1 MFDFKNYLSQMEAAL
16 RAGNATEHTHRP
28 SLKALLE
35 ASDKT
40 LTATN
45 EPSRIECGAP
55 DFIISKSSLTLGYIE
70 VKDVGRSLDEAEQS
84 DQLKRYRTSLPNLIL
99 SDYLEFRWYVDGEL
113 RQEARLGKK
122 QPNGAVKIDKDG
134 FAQVEALLTNFL
146 TQPAVKISAPRELAE
161 RMARLTHIIRD
172 IIVTAFEKEIASD
185 WVKGWRKAFSDV
197 LIADL
202 DQARNTPQ
210 FADMFA
216 QTLAYGIFTARVMLN
231 SSAKFTRE
239 EAQRLIPR
247 SNPFLRNFFIDIS
260 NPRLDDEPFA
270 CFVDD
275 LVLLLA
281 NTDMANVLANFG
293 RRTKQEDPVVHF
305 YETFLAAYDPKLRET
320 RGVYYTPEP
329 VVSYIVRSVD
339 DLLKNVFACPAGLAD
354 QSMITVK
361 NLDQSLRVKGKDS
374 EVRKTAQ
381 NHKVIILDP
390 ATGTGTFLY
399 AVIDFIRQQFIAS
412 GNAGLWPGYVRQHL
426 LPRLFGFE
434 LMVAPFAVAHFKL
447 SLQLAGRDLAE
458 EIRNTWAVQPE
469 GTERLGVFLTNTL
482 DEAHEHTNL
491 PLFTQ
496 WVAQESAAA
505 DTIKMHSPVLVVM
518 GNPPY
523 SGHSENHGQWIDDL
537 LRGAAKDQSVASYY
551 HVDGQPLGERNPKWL
566 QDDYVK
572 FLCFGQWRIERSG
585 QGILA
590 YITNHGFLDNPTF
603 RGMRQSLMKTF
614 SEIYVL
620 DLHGSVKKRARN
632 PSGEVD
638 QNVFDIQQGVSI
650 GIFIKR
656 PGNSE
661 TAKVFHADLWGP
673 RQKKYEWLFENDR
686 ASTEWEPLAPQAPFY
701 LFKPLDTSSLAAY
714 QEAWKITDIFPINVL
729 GFQTHRDGFAVGI
742 DHAEMEARFQE
753 MRSGN
758 VTDDEFR
765 ERFKLRDN
773 RDWILAGARK
783 AIRADEHWRNALIK
797 CLYRPFDWR
806 TCYFSEVAMD
816 YPRREI
822 RDHVFRKDNI
832 CILTSRQQADAG
844 FMHVL
849 VTADPA
855 ESCAV
860 SNKTKE
866 QNYVFPL
873 FVYPEKAQ
881 KAAPELLAEAPD
893 WPADP
898 AHGGRSPNLS
908 KAFIAAMEAATG
920 LSFDAWG
927 IASEPERFTP
937 FDVTDFIYGVLHS
950 RNYRDAYSHFLRLDF
965 PRIPLPKSGDEFR
978 QVARLGQELRS
989 LHLLG
994 ESAVIPQTLRFP
1006 IAGDNL
1012 VARAHPKFVI
1022 QEGATTG
1029 RVYINPAQ
1037 YFDGISPEAWSFE
1050 IGSYQVL
1057 EKWLKDR
1064 QKRQLSYDELTQYQR
1079 IVGAIIGT
1087 LTAMNALDDLLE
1099 F

>member
-1 MFDFKNYLSQMEAAL
+1 MFDFKNYLSQVETAL

-28 SLKALLE
+28 ALKTLLE
-35 ASDKT
+35 ASDKN

-55 DFIISKSSLTLGYIE
+55 DFIVSKSSLTLGYIE
-70 VKDVGRSLDEAEQS
+70 VKDVGRSLDEAEKS

-99 SDYLEFRWYVDGEL
+99 SDYLEFRWFVDGEL
-113 RQEARLGKK
+113 RQKVRLGKK
-122 QPNGAVKIDKDG
+122 QPNGAIKVDKDG
-134 FAQVEALLTNFL
+134 FAEVDALLTNFL
-146 TQPAVKISAPRELAE
+146 AHPAVKISAPRELAE

-185 WVKGWRKAFSDV
+185 WVRGWRKAFSDV

-339 DLLKNVFACPAGLAD
+339 DLLKNDFACPAGLAD

-374 EVRKTAQ
+374 EVRKTTQ

-447 SLQLAGRDLAE
+447 SLQLAGRDLTE
-458 EIRNTWAVQPE
+458 EIRTTWAVQPE

-537 LRGAAKDQSVASYY
+537 LHGAAKDQSVASYY

-572 FLCFGQWRIERSG
+572 FLAFGQWRIERSG

-632 PSGEVD
+632 PSGEAD

-661 TAKVFHADLWGP
+661 TAKVFHADLWGS
-673 RQKKYEWLFENDR
+673 RQKKYQWLFENDR
-686 ASTEWEPLAPQAPFY
+686 ASTRWELLAPQAPFY
-701 LFKPLDTSSLAAY
+701 LFKPLDTSSLATY
-714 QEAWKITDIFPINVL
+714 QEAWKVTDIFPVNVL
-729 GFQTHRDGFAVGI
+729 GFQTHRDEFAVSFDRAAI
-742 DHAEMEARFQE
+742 EQRIED
-753 MRSGN
+753 
-758 VTDDEFR
+758 
-765 ERFKLRDN
+765 LRTSHMSDADIVSAYGLSESKSWKIAN
-773 RDWILAGARK
+773 ARK
-783 AIRADEHWRNALIK
+783 AVRTNDDWRRPLTT

-806 TCYFSEVAMD
+806 SCYLNAAVMD
-816 YPRREI
+816 RPRKEI
-822 RDHVFRKDNI
+822 LQHVFEKENV
-832 CILTSRQQADAG
+832 CLLASRQQADAG

-849 VTADPA
+849 ITEAPA

-873 FVYPEKAQ
+873 YVYPDTTDVSPK
-881 KAAPELLAEAPD
+881 LLSEAPD

-898 AHGGRSPNLS
+898 AHGDRRPNVNR
-908 KAFIAAMEAATG
+908 AFITAMERAIG
-920 LSFDAWG
+920 LVFNASG
-927 IASEPERFTP
+927 VTSEPKCFTP
-937 FDVTDFIYGVLHS
+937 FDVLDFIYGVLHS
-950 RNYRDAYSHFLRLDF
+950 RNYRDAYSHFLKLDF
-965 PRIPLPKSGDEFR
+965 PRIPLPKSVEEFR
-978 QVARLGQELRS
+978 DVARLGRQLRS

-994 ESAVIPQTLRFP
+994 ESAVVPQTLRFP

-1012 VARAHPKFVI
+1012 VARAHPRFVI

-1029 RVYINPAQ
+1029 RVYINLLQ
-1037 YFDGISPEAWSFE
+1037 YFEGVSLEAWLFE

-1079 IVGAIIGT
+1079 VVGAINGT
-1087 LTAMNALDDLLE
+1087 LAIIDALDELLE

>member
-1 MFDFKNYLSQMEAAL
+1 MFDFKTYLSKLDEAL
-16 RAGNATEHTHRP
+16 RANNATEHTHRP
-28 SLKALLE
+28 ALKQLLE
-35 ASDKT
+35 GIRD
-40 LTATN
+40 LRATN

-55 DFIISKSSLTLGYIE
+55 DFIITKSTHTIGYIE
-70 VKDVGRSLDEAEQS
+70 VKDVGKSLDDAEQA
-84 DQLKRYRTSLPNLIL
+84 DQLKRYRKSLSNLIL

-113 RQEARLGKK
+113 RQEARLASR
-122 QPNGAVKIDKDG
+122 QSNGTLKVDKAG
-134 FAQVEALLTNFL
+134 VAKVEALLNNFL
-146 TQPAVKISAPRELAE
+146 NQPPIKINAPRDLAE
-161 RMARLTHIIRD
+161 RMARLTHIVRD
-172 IIVTAFEKEIASD
+172 IIVTAFEKDIASD

-202 DQARNTPQ
+202 DQAKNTPQ

-216 QTLAYGIFTARVMLN
+216 QTLAYGIFTARVM
-231 SSAKFTRE
+231 ADPGARFTRE

-275 LVLLLA
+275 LVALLG
-281 NTDMANVLANFG
+281 NTDMATVLANFG
-293 RRTKQEDPVVHF
+293 HRTKQEDPVVHF

-339 DLLKNVFACPAGLAD
+339 NILKTQFDCPTGLAD
-354 QSMITVK
+354 QSMITIK
-361 NLDQSLRVKGKDS
+361 NLDQSLRVKGKNS
-374 EVRKTAQ
+374 EVRKTTQ
-381 NHKVIILDP
+381 SHKVIILDP

-399 AVIDFIRQQFIAS
+399 SVVDFIRQQFIAS
-412 GNAGLWPGYVRQHL
+412 GNAGMWPGYVKRHL

-434 LMVAPFAVAHFKL
+434 FMVAPFAVAHFKL

-458 EIRNTWAVQPE
+458 DIRDQWAVLPE
-469 GTERLGVFLTNTL
+469 GSDRLGVFLTNTL
-482 DEAHEHTNL
+482 DEAHEHTAM

-505 DTIKMHSPVLVVM
+505 DAIKMHSPVLVVM

-523 SGHSENHGQWIDDL
+523 SGHSANHGQWIDDL
-537 LRGAAKDQSVASYY
+537 LHGAGKDKSVSSYY
-551 HVDGQPLGERNPKWL
+551 HVDGQPLGERNSKWL

-590 YITNHGFLDNPTF
+590 YITNHGFLNNPTF
-603 RGMRQSLMKTF
+603 RGMRQSLMNTF
-614 SEIYVL
+614 SEIHVL

-632 PSGEVD
+632 PSGETD

-650 GIFIKR
+650 GIFIKHSGKSG
-656 PGNSE
+656 P
-661 TAKVFHADLWGP
+661 AKVFHADLWGS
-673 RQKKYEWLFENDR
+673 RAEKYNWLFEKDQG
-686 ASTEWEPLAPQAPFY
+686 STEWEELTPQAPFY
-701 LFKPLDTSSLAAY
+701 LFKPLDTTSLAVY
-714 QEAWKITDIFPINVL
+714 QAAWKITDIFPVNVL
-729 GFQTHRDGFAVGI
+729 GFQTHRDHFAVGF
-742 DHAEMEARFQE
+742 DYADMENRFRE
-753 MRSGN
+753 MRSAALS
-758 VTDDEFR
+758 DDEYR

-773 RDWILAGARK
+773 RDWNLADARK
-783 AIRADEHWRNALIK
+783 ALRSDADWQQGLVD

-822 RDHVFRKDNI
+822 RQHVLGKNNI

-849 VTADPA
+849 LSEDPA

-873 FVYPEKAQ
+873 YLYPSAEAD
-881 KAAPELLAEAPD
+881 AAPELLSQASD
-893 WPADP
+893 WPADDRN
-898 AHGGRSPNLS
+898 GGRTPNL
-908 KAFIAAMEAATG
+908 KKEFVAAIAEATG
-920 LSFDAWG
+920 LTFAPAG
-927 IASEPERFTP
+927 
-937 FDVTDFIYGVLHS
+937 DVTQAGRFNPPDVLHYIYAILHS
-950 RNYRDAYSHFLRLDF
+950 GSYRETYSQFLMLDF
-965 PRIPLPKSGDEFR
+965 PRIPVPKSADEFI
-978 QVARLGQELRS
+978 QVAQLGGQLRS
-989 LHLLG
+989 LHLLDD
-994 ESAVIPQTLRFP
+994 SVSIPKEVRFP
-1006 IAGDNL
+1006 VAGDNT
-1012 VARAHPKFVI
+1012 VARAHPKFVME
-1022 QEGATTG
+1022 EGSPFG
-1029 RVYINPAQ
+1029 RVYINTSQ
-1037 YFDGISPEAWSFE
+1037 FFDGIAQEAWDFE

-1064 QKRQLSYDELTQYQR
+1064 QGRQLSYDDLTQYQK
-1079 IVGAIIGT
+1079 ILGAINGT
-1087 LTAMNALDDLLE
+1087 LSVMTTLDQIIE